1 MLDVSTITDDR
12 QMRALTG
19 LDLAAFCALTEPFM
33 AGCQAEA
40 NVCFSVGQ
48 PRQRRPGGGR
58 KGTLASSEQKLLF
71 HPVLPENLPHFGVV
85 FPNGRIYMLSPS

>member
-19 LDLAAFCALTEPFM
+19 VGLGHFFALAEPFT
-33 AGCQAEA
+33 AGCQVEA
-40 NVCFSVGQ
+40 DAYFSVEQ

-58 KGTLASSEQKLLF
+58 KGTLASSEQKVLF
-71 HPVLPENLPHFGVV
+71 HPVLPENLPHFGVL
-85 FPNGRIYMLSPS
+85 FLNGRIYTLSPS